1 MKEDFKCRLENSYG
15 EQWFRTGVPKAVY
28 DKTHALAAEKN
39 YEEKTDKYT
48 PWDCLTLIDY
58 RRIATYGSNWRDL
71 FEKYYTKPGEE
82 KIGNKEAKT
91 EWMQKL
97 EKIRNNNFH
106 SYSVKEE
113 EYNFLLELYEWLID
127 QKVSNDLD

>member
-1 MKEDFKCRLENSYG
+1 MDRYWKDEDKRFNEESFKFIRDIETFMKEDFKCRLENSYG

-71 FEKYYTKPGEE
+71 FEK
-82 KIGNKEAKT
+82 
-91 EWMQKL
+91 
-97 EKIRNNNFH
+97 F
-106 SYSVKEE
+106 
-113 EYNFLLELYEWLID
+113 
-127 QKVSNDLD
+127 

>member
-1 MKEDFKCRLENSYG
+1 
-15 EQWFRTGVPKAVY
+15 
-28 DKTHALAAEKN
+28 
-39 YEEKTDKYT
+39 
-48 PWDCLTLIDY
+48 
-58 RRIATYGSNWRDL
+58 
-71 FEKYYTKPGEE
+71 
-82 KIGNKEAKT
+82 
-91 EWMQKL
+91 MQKL